1 MSTLITTLGYQKGEI
16 VKAIIT
22 ATNAK
27 GTSNPSSPNILGA
40 VVEGTPMAPTNL
52 IAENTSPTEIRL
64 TWNSIL
70 TSPENGF
77 NDVIDYKVYSN
88 ISGTF

>member
-40 VVEGTPMAPTNL
+40 VVEGTPFAPKNL
-52 IAENTSPTEIRL
+52 FAENTTPTQIRL
-64 TWNSIL
+64 TWNPIL

-77 NDVIDYKVYSN
+77 NDVTDYKVHSN
-88 ISGTF
+88 TTGTF